1 MQTLDRILSV
11 AVDYAWGTPLLILLL
26 GGGTLLTLYS
36 RFLPLSGARHAL
48 EILQGK
54 FDREGD
60 PGDISH
66 FQALST
72 SLSAT
77 IGMGNIGGV
86 AIAITQGG
94 PGAVFWMWMA
104 ALVGMATKFFSC
116 TLAVMYRG
124 TDSQG
129 NIQGGP
135 MYYIELGLGRKF
147 RFLAI
152 FFSVCGTIG
161 CLAMFQANQVAE
173 ILKNAYSVPSW
184 LTGLVLTVLVA
195 LVILGGVK
203 RIAKVASRLVPLMC
217 FLYLLASLY
226 VVIVH
231 YSLVPQIFAQ
241 IVHDAFTGTAAAGG
255 VAGISVMTVIQTGIK
270 RAAFSNEAGI
280 GTAPMAHGAAK
291 TTEPV
296 REGLVAMIGPFIDTI
311 VVCSLTAFVI
321 LSSGN
326 WRGEEVQGV
335 SLTTQAFES
344 VMGDFGKVVLVV
356 IVLLFG
362 ISTMFGYSYY
372 GKKSFSYLF
381 GPKHGRIYEVFY
393 LVMLFVGAVWSASMV
408 VNLIDTTFA
417 LMALPNM
424 LAVLLLAPKVMEATR
439 DYFFRYRPR

>member
-26 GGGTLLTLYS
+26 GGGTLLTLYA
-36 RFLPLSGARHAL
+36 RFLPLSGTRHAL

-54 FDREGD
+54 YDREGD

-135 MYYIELGLGRKF
+135 MYYMERGLGRRF

-173 ILKNAYSVPSW
+173 ILKDAYSVPSW

-195 LVILGGVK
+195 VVILGGVK
-203 RIAKVASRLVPLMC
+203 RIARVASRLVPLMC
-217 FLYLLASLY
+217 FLYLMASLY

-231 YSLVPQIFAQ
+231 YPLVPQIFAQ

-335 SLTTQAFES
+335 SLTTQAFETA
-344 VMGDFGKVVLVV
+344 MGDFGEVLLVV

-381 GPKHGRIYEVFY
+381 GPQNSRIYEVFY

-417 LMALPNM
+417 LMAFPNM

-439 DYFFRYRPR
+439 DYFSRYRPR